1 MSSAAGAAALPAL
14 RPGAT
19 IRARLLRHRSF
30 QVSAGVV
37 AVLLVLAALG
47 PALAPADLFDVDVGN
62 RLQPPGP
69 GHPFGTDEFGRDIL
83 IRLIH
88 GTRISLSVGAISVG
102 ISLSIGGLLGLT
114 GAYAGGLPDL
124 LIVGVVDL
132 LLAFP
137 TLLLALAVVAI
148 LGPSLEHT
156 MLAVGVSGVPGFARL
171 TRSTVLVVKE
181 HAYVEAARALGA
193 GHGRI
198 LGRHVLPNIA
208 ASIIVLATLAFPAA
222 ILSTASLGFVGL
234 GAQPPTPEWGTMLAG
249 ARIYMLRAPWLVNI
263 PGLAIVV
270 TVLAF
275 NLLGNAL
282 RDVLDPR
289 LRAQ

>member
-1 MSSAAGAAALPAL
+1 MSSPAGTLASST
-14 RPGAT
+14 RPRAT
-19 IRARLLRHRSF
+19 IRVRLLRHRSF
-30 QVSAGVV
+30 RVSAGVV

-47 PALAPADLFDVDVGN
+47 PVLAPADLFDVDIGN

-83 IRLIH
+83 VRLIH

-102 ISLSIGGLLGLT
+102 ISLGIGGLLGLV

-124 LIVGVVDL
+124 LVVGVIDL

-181 HAYVEAARALGA
+181 HAYIEAARAMGA

-198 LGRHVLPNIA
+198 LRRHILPNIA
-208 ASIIVLATLAFPAA
+208 ASIIVLTTLAFPAA
-222 ILSTASLGFVGL
+222 ILSTAALGFVGL

-263 PGLAIVV
+263 PGLAIVI

>member
-1 MSSAAGAAALPAL
+1 MSSPAGTLASPT
-14 RPGAT
+14 RPRAT
-19 IRARLLRHRSF
+19 IRVRLLRHRSF
-30 QVSAGVV
+30 RVSAGVV

-47 PALAPADLFDVDVGN
+47 PVLAPADLFDVDIGN

-83 IRLIH
+83 VRLIH

-102 ISLSIGGLLGLT
+102 ISLGIGGLLGLV

-124 LIVGVVDL
+124 LVVGVIDL

-181 HAYVEAARALGA
+181 HAYIEAARAMGA

-198 LGRHVLPNIA
+198 LRRHILPNIA
-208 ASIIVLATLAFPAA
+208 ASIIVLTTLAFPAA
-222 ILSTASLGFVGL
+222 ILSTAALGFVGL

-263 PGLAIVV
+263 PGLAIVI